1 MATDTAAP
9 PAAAPAAPEADDQP
23 RGWDWLDTAGL
34 IAGVVLIVILADIF
48 TDGRVI
54 SRHLPGRQAPAPD
67 PEVPGE

>member
-1 MATDTAAP
+1 MATETAAP
-9 PAAAPAAPEADDQP
+9 PAALEADDQP

-34 IAGVVLIVILADIF
+34 IAGAVLIVILADIF

-54 SRHLPGRQAPAPD
+54 SRRLGSRQAPAPD